1 MSMFGSKSYTME
13 QLLDICK
20 HIEFVPPD
28 KPLDEWTKDE
38 TYYAG
43 LNIALKQ
50 PILLKCIFFICSS
63 FPPLKLFIKATLKQ
77 YISLY
82 SQSID
87 T

>member
-43 LNIALKQ
+43 LNIALQQ